1 MLRKRIIL
9 YLALASYQILSF
21 VFTIMVDGRLDL
33 LGLLKYIPYFKYLA
47 AIGVVLVF
55 VDIIWFWREHT
66 DSTFHRDRLENQN
79 TYLKAK
85 LFDQQ
90 EENNKKET
98 DKKS

>member
-9 YLALASYQILSF
+9 YLALATYQILSF
-21 VFTIMVDGRLDL
+21 VFTVMVDGRLDL
-33 LGLLKYIPYFKYLA
+33 LGLLKYIPYFKYVA
-47 AIGVVLVF
+47 AIGLALVI
-55 VDIIWFWREHT
+55 VDIIWFWREHA

-90 EENNKKET
+90 EEINKKEK
-98 DKKS
+98 DQKS